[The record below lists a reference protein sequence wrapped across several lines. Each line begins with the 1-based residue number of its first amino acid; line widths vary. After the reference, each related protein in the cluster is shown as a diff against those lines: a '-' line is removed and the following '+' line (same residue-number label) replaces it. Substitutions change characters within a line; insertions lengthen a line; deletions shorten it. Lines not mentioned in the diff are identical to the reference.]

1 MRAARRN
8 PGEEIESV
16 LAFLGVLWA
25 VYLVGLAAPGIAR
38 FGLTP
43 RTTSGL
49 VGIVA
54 MPFLHGS
61 FAHLLGNTVPLL
73 VLTSILAASRPR
85 WRLIVAEII
94 VAGGSLL
101 WVFGRPA
108 IHIGA
113 SGLVFGLVAFLIVS
127 GLVERRPSA
136 LLVSLV
142 VGFLYGGALVA
153 GVVPGLGAGVS
164 WDGHLCGASAGA
176 ATAVAWASGRRR
188 GDRAPGARP
197 RSIAKPAL

>member
-8 PGEEIESV
+8 PGEEIEGV
-16 LAFLGVLWA
+16 LAFLGALWA
-25 VYLVGLAAPGIAR
+25 VFLVGLAAPGIVR
-38 FGLTP
+38 LGLAP

-73 VLTSILAASRPR
+73 VLTAILAASRAR
-85 WRLIVAEII
+85 WRWIVAEII
-94 VAGGSLL
+94 VLSGSLL

-136 LLVSLV
+136 LLISLV

-153 GVVPGLGAGVS
+153 GVVPGLAAGVS
-164 WDGHLCGASAGA
+164 WDGHLCGAAAGA
-176 ATAVAWASGRRR
+176 ATAAAWASGRRR
-188 GDRAPGARP
+188 GDRGPGARP
-197 RSIAKPAL
+197 GSIEKPAL